1 MASDNVFPYIWENTC
16 IWVKKQV
23 NLKKNHKPY
32 MDSALIVKMVNVIGA
47 EETQHKTRI
56 SWQRTEGLC
65 APGGMEA
72 FHFCSDDADSNP
84 DPFWAI
90 TSLGLPPS
98 AVKHE

>member
-1 MASDNVFPYIWENTC
+1 
-16 IWVKKQV
+16 
-23 NLKKNHKPY
+23 

-65 APGGMEA
+65 APGRMEA

-84 DPFWAI
+84 DPF
-90 TSLGLPPS
+90 
-98 AVKHE
+98 